1 MPGVT
6 RHDAVPVLQTFVQR
20 VDVDLVHQIDG
31 GDGVKDGI
39 SMFLGGNF
47 ILLQFQF
54 SDPILKVGD
63 ALGQGFESGYYI
75 LVAGGISFTCKGRG
89 NRGSAKVE
97 SDGVSRT
104 EQQDS

>member
-1 MPGVT
+1 
-6 RHDAVPVLQTFVQR
+6 
-20 VDVDLVHQIDG
+20 
-31 GDGVKDGI
+31 
-39 SMFLGGNF
+39 MFLGGNF
-47 ILLQFQF
+47 VLLQFQF

>member
-1 MPGVT
+1 
-6 RHDAVPVLQTFVQR
+6 
-20 VDVDLVHQIDG
+20 
-31 GDGVKDGI
+31 
-39 SMFLGGNF
+39 MFLGGNF

-63 ALGQGFESGYYI
+63 ALGQGFESGDFI

-104 EQQDS
+104 EQQDSQAAKLL

>member
-1 MPGVT
+1 M
-6 RHDAVPVLQTFVQR
+6 QR

-39 SMFLGGNF
+39 SVFLGGNF

-63 ALGQGFESGYYI
+63 ALGQGFESGDFV
-75 LVAGGISFTCKGRG
+75 LVAGGVSFTGIGRG
-89 NRGSAKVE
+89 SRGSGKEKAKAAAVQ
-97 SDGVSRT
+97 SSRT
-104 EQQDS
+104 GRRLNLCNCTGNSL